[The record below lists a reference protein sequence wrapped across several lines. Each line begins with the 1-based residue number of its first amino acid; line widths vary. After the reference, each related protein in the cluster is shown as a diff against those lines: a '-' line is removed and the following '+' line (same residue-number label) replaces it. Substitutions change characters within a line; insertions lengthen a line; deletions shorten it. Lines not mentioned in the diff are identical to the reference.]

1 MPVKRV
7 DHIAIVI
14 PNLEEAQAFYRDA
27 LGLEVTH
34 VELVE
39 DQEVTVAF
47 LPIGDT
53 EIELLEPTNNTSGV
67 AKFLEKRGPGIHHIC
82 LEVDDIE
89 ATLAR
94 MKAQGVQL
102 INEEPVTG
110 SGGKKVAFAHP
121 KSTYGVLIELYERSP
136 GKAKSVASTLIG
148 FRRRLGAER
157 QAVSAGFA
165 AFMRGL
171 WVQDKPAGNGHG
183 ITLKAAGEMPDED
196 E

>member
-47 LPIGDT
+47 LPIGGT
-53 EIELLEPTNNTSGV
+53 EIELLEPTNDTSGV
-67 AKFLEKRGPGIHHIC
+67 AKFLDKRGPGIHHIC

-102 INEEPVTG
+102 INEKPVIG
-110 SGGKKVAFAHP
+110 SGGKKIAFAHP
-121 KSTYGVLIELYERSP
+121 KSTYGVLIELYEKSP
-136 GKAKSVASTLIG
+136 VKNLSHL
-148 FRRRLGAER
+148 RRRLNTER

-165 AFMRGL
+165 AFMKGL
-171 WVQDKPAGNGHG
+171 RIQHKPARNGHG

-196 E
+196 